1 MLEIVEGMVVV
12 STQGRD
18 NEHLYIV
25 KNVEN
30 GYAYV
35 VDGKQRTIQN
45 PKKKKFKHLRP
56 TGQIIES
63 IQEKFRENQKLLDS
77 EIRKTI
83 DNLSII

>member
-1 MLEIVEGMVVV
+1 MLEIIEGMVVV

-18 NEHLYIV
+18 NGQIYIV
-25 KNVEN
+25 KNIEN
-30 GYAYV
+30 GYAYLV
-35 VDGKQRTIQN
+35 NGKQRTISN
-45 PKKKKFKHLRP
+45 PKKKKYKHLRP

-63 IQEKFRENQKLLDS
+63 IQEKLRTNQKILDS